1 MIPRG
6 ERLRARNEAALALDN
21 GTFDDPQLAK
31 ILGELEPY
39 RELEE
44 AVGDYHDLVIPKNK
58 SQRESGLVKMVAQ
71 ERTGGLSKAPNTL
84 RAVIAAEQQARSG
97 RQTLPERDISRMAG
111 LLKDLVVPGDINKL
125 GSLGARGNLTG
136 ETALLRAAALA
147 TDLDNGFDPKT
158 RVPFNVMNQA
168 VSTPLDAGHV
178 IAHASRPD
186 LSDSPENIGFQN
198 AYENRGQASAEK
210 FASQQGREATQTELA
225 NALYR
230 SFVNKMI
237 DDVKLPSRNTK
248 EGKAAYA
255 ALMDPINAK
264 LAAAGIT

>member
-84 RAVIAAEQQARSG
+84 RAVIAAEQQARS
-97 RQTLPERDISRMAG
+97 
-111 LLKDLVVPGDINKL
+111 
-125 GSLGARGNLTG
+125 
-136 ETALLRAAALA
+136 
-147 TDLDNGFDPKT
+147 
-158 RVPFNVMNQA
+158 
-168 VSTPLDAGHV
+168 
-178 IAHASRPD
+178 
-186 LSDSPENIGFQN
+186 
-198 AYENRGQASAEK
+198 
-210 FASQQGREATQTELA
+210 
-225 NALYR
+225 
-230 SFVNKMI
+230 
-237 DDVKLPSRNTK
+237 
-248 EGKAAYA
+248 
-255 ALMDPINAK
+255 
-264 LAAAGIT
+264 